1 MNNTKTIKELAD
13 ELGVTKDKVKYQ
25 LRKLPSE
32 LTTKKDGIIYIKKSG
47 VKIILDNL
55 KGKIPINKYSFL
67 TTDYPPNQLNILQD
81 ELDRKNKQIE
91 SLQKLL
97 DQQQNLQL
105 QTQKMLE
112 EKTLL
117 LTQKQNKKWWM
128 FWDNEN

>member
-1 MNNTKTIKELAD
+1 M
-13 ELGVTKDKVKYQ
+13 
-25 LRKLPSE
+25 
-32 LTTKKDGIIYIKKSG
+32 
-47 VKIILDNL
+47 

>member
-67 TTDYPPNQLNILQD
+67 TTDCPPNQLNILQD

>member
-1 MNNTKTIKELAD
+1 MEGKKTIRELAD

>member
-105 QTQKMLE
+105 QTQKMLH
-112 EKTLL
+112 LR
-117 LTQKQNKKWWM
+117 Q
-128 FWDNEN
+128 

>member
-55 KGKIPINKYSFL
+55 KGKRPINKYSFL

>member
-13 ELGVTKDKVKYQ
+13 ERGVTKDKVKYQ